1 MQSHSTFADPFFSH
15 FKILNIV
22 DLPGYP
28 LYAPNEDIY
37 KRAVK
42 VEDIDFE
49 EIRNIKHPSKM
60 NEKTFADDPT
70 GEDLDVP
77 GSELDDDQEDIG
89 NEDEENN
96 SYSLAQDEQVDLE
109 NEEE

>member
-1 MQSHSTFADPFFSH
+1 MEAYSNFSDPIFSH

-28 LYAPNEDIY
+28 LYPPNEDIY
-37 KRAVK
+37 KRASK

-49 EIRNIKHPSKM
+49 EIPKELKLPKRN
-60 NEKTFADDPT
+60 EETTDDDPF
-70 GEDLDVP
+70 GSDLDVP
-77 GSELDDDQEDIG
+77 GAELDDEDEDIG

-96 SYSLAQDEQVDLE
+96 SYSLAQDEQTDPE
-109 NEEE
+109 NDES